1 MRPLIP
7 ILLPFLLLLSPACST
22 TSEGYSPRPEIT
34 LRDDLRQACPHPA
47 PPSVTEGAWE
57 RFLQAMAQGDW
68 QAAVTHAEAV
78 QANYGS
84 VSVFSLSA
92 AETIHCERGR
102 RAETISLIDQ
112 ANATH

>member
-1 MRPLIP
+1 
-7 ILLPFLLLLSPACST
+7 
-22 TSEGYSPRPEIT
+22 
-34 LRDDLRQACPHPA
+34 
-47 PPSVTEGAWE
+47 
-57 RFLQAMAQGDW
+57 MAQGDW